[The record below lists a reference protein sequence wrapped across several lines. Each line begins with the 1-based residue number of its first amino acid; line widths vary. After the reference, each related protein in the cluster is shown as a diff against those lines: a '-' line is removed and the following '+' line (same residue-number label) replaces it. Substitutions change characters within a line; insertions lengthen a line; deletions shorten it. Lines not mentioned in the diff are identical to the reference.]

1 MKVVIVGATGVT
13 GGSIVNGLLESDTR
27 FDITALIRPGSI
39 EKPAVKSL
47 RERGV
52 KIVPIDLQGPSQELV
67 AALNGIDVVI
77 SAIYY
82 QALDDEIPLSNAA
95 KEAGVKRYVPCFFA
109 TIAPRGLMAARD
121 KKEDILDHI
130 QRIYL
135 PYTIIDVGWWYQL
148 TPPRVPSGKLDHG
161 LTYPNNHII
170 AGGNAPSALVD
181 VHDVGKYVAAIINDP
196 RTINKKVLAHS
207 DTKTQNEIH
216 DLVEK
221 ITGEK
226 TERTELSEDQIREQL
241 LQFEGTREISQ
252 MRAIQEYWMSWGVR
266 GDNTAEKAV
275 YLGYLLA
282 SDLYP
287 SVRGGSLESFIQN
300 VFDGKGRKVY
310 EAV

>member
-13 GGSIVNGLLESDTR
+13 GGSIVNGLLESDTP
-27 FDITALIRPGSI
+27 FEITALIRPSSI
-39 EKPAVKSL
+39 EKPAVESL

-67 AALNGIDVVI
+67 AALKGKDVVI

-130 QRIYL
+130 QRLYL

-161 LTYPNNHII
+161 LTYPNNQII
-170 AGGNAPSALVD
+170 AGGNTPSALVD

-226 TERTELSEDQIREQL
+226 AERTELSEDQISEQL
-241 LQFEGTREISQ
+241 LQFKGAHEISQ
-252 MRAIQEYWMSWGVR
+252 TRAILEYWMSWGVR
-266 GDNTAEKAV
+266 GDNTAENAV

-300 VFDGKGRKVY
+300 VFDGKGGKVF
-310 EAV
+310 